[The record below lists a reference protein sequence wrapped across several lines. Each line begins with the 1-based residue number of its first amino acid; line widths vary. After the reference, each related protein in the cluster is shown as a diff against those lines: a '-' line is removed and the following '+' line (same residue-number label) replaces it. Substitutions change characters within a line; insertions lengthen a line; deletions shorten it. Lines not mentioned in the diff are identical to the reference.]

1 MTVSDANRIDVV
13 LSKDGRII
21 LAMFVHRPWDSGPDL
36 REDLRRKILA
46 YVGYIRSD
54 DYRTT
59 HGDAEAAILV
69 LSRDDPPE
77 EIRTFEAKAAK
88 ATGVEITFDRMVA

>member
-1 MTVSDANRIDVV
+1 MTVSDPDRIDVV

-21 LAMFVHRPWDSGPDL
+21 LAMFVHGPWDTTPNL

-46 YVGYIRSD
+46 YVGFIRSD
-54 DYRTT
+54 DYRRQ

-69 LSRDDPPE
+69 LSRDDPTA
-77 EIRTFEAKAAK
+77 EIRTFVANASK
-88 ATGVEITFDRMVA
+88 ATGIEITFDRMVA